1 MKLGLVVNDIHT
13 ELDDYTTTLIALEA
27 TNLGHEV
34 WYISLADFA
43 YDPDE
48 NVHARARSVPKRRY
62 RSRSVYLEELRGSS
76 ATVER
81 IAVDSLDV
89 LLLRNDPAQDVVER
103 PWARLAGINF
113 GRLARRHGV
122 IVLND
127 PNGLAKA
134 VNKMYLQYFPVE
146 IRPRTLIS
154 RHPEDIRN
162 FINEEGGTAVLK
174 PLSGSGGHNVFLIQP
189 QDKANIN
196 QIIEAICQ
204 EGYVLA
210 QEFLPEA
217 LRGDTRIFLM
227 NGYPLQHRGHYAVLH
242 RARVQEDGDFRS
254 NITAGA
260 MASKGRVTD
269 DVLHI
274 IETVRP
280 KLVQDGMF
288 FIGLDIVGDK
298 LMEINVFSPG
308 GLESTQ
314 QLVGQNFVS
323 ELVQALEHK
332 VESLHRYHRNLNNI
346 ELATL

>member
-1 MKLGLVVNDIHT
+1 MKLGLVVNDIRT

-27 TNLGHEV
+27 TRLGHEV
-34 WYISLADFA
+34 WYISLADFS
-43 YDPDE
+43 YGPDE
-48 NVHARARSVPKRRY
+48 NVHARARSVPKHRY
-62 RSRSVYLEELRGSS
+62 RSRSVYLADLQGKS
-76 ATVER
+76 AMAES

-89 LLLRNDPAQDVVER
+89 LLLRNDPAQDVVDR
-103 PWARLAGINF
+103 PWARLAGMNF

-134 VNKMYLQYFPVE
+134 VNKMYLQYFPAH

-154 RHPEDIRN
+154 RHPDDLRH
-162 FINEEGGTAVLK
+162 FIKEAGGTAVLK
-174 PLSGSGGHNVFLIQP
+174 PLSGSGGHNVFLIRP
-189 QDKANIN
+189 KERANIN
-196 QIIEAICQ
+196 QIIESICR

-217 LRGDTRIFLM
+217 LRGDTRVFLM
-227 NGYPLQHRGHYAVLH
+227 NGYPLQVQGHYAVLH
-242 RARVQEDGDFRS
+242 RVRGQDDGDFRS

-260 MASKGRVTD
+260 VASKGQVTD
-269 DVLHI
+269 AMLHI

-288 FIGLDIVGDK
+288 FVGLDIVGDM

-308 GLESTQ
+308 GLESAHR
-314 QLVGQNFVS
+314 LEGQNFAR
-323 ELVQALEHK
+323 ELVHALEHK
-332 VESLHRYHRNLNNI
+332 VESLHRYHRNLDNI